1 MSVIAWSSSFSPIA
15 GLDLESELRQQQQEL
30 VGRAELDG
38 RLQAPFARAA
48 WVPGREPSVDPAIS
62 LSGISKA
69 YGARQVLSDFD
80 MQIERGSFVAIVG
93 RSGCGKSTLLRL
105 LAGLEQTDRGSVGA
119 VGRNGALQT
128 RMMFQD
134 ARLLPWKTVLQ
145 NVMLGLP
152 RRDAAQSIAR
162 ARAVL
167 DEVGLSERA
176 NDWPAQLSGGQRQR
190 VALARALVHRPEL
203 LLLDEPLGALDAL
216 TRIEMHSLIERLW
229 REHGFTAVLVTH
241 DVQEAVVLGDRVV
254 LIEDGRIAL
263 DQTVALARPRAR
275 DSAAFAALEGRV
287 LQRVLRN
294 ETGAHG
300 QPSAIEQEIALSEV
314 RWAV

>member
-15 GLDLESELRQQQQEL
+15 GLDLESELRQQLDCAADTGTERRLGLAPAARIGL
-30 VGRAELDG
+30 VPVAAPGDVDAAL
-38 RLQAPFARAA
+38 RLNGIGKRY
-48 WVPGREPSVDPAIS
+48 GTRE
-62 LSGISKA
+62 
-69 YGARQVLSDFD
+69 VLSDFN

-105 LAGLEQTDRGSVGA
+105 LAGLERADAGTLQT
-119 VGRNGALQT
+119 VGRDGDLHT
-128 RMMFQD
+128 RIMFQD
-134 ARLLPWKTVLQ
+134 ARLLPWKSVLQ

-152 RRDAAQSIAR
+152 RRPAAQSLAR

-190 VALARALVHRPEL
+190 VALARALVHQPEL

-216 TRIEMHSLIERLW
+216 TRIEMHALIERLW

-241 DVQEAVVLGDRVV
+241 DVHEAVALGDRVV
-254 LIEDGRIAL
+254 LIEAGRIAL
-263 DQTVALARPRAR
+263 DQAVTLARPRTR
-275 DSAAFAALEGRV
+275 DTAAFAALEGRV
-287 LQRVLRN
+287 LQRVL
-294 ETGAHG
+294 HG
-300 QPSAIEQEIALSEV
+300 EASGQGTN
-314 RWAV
+314 